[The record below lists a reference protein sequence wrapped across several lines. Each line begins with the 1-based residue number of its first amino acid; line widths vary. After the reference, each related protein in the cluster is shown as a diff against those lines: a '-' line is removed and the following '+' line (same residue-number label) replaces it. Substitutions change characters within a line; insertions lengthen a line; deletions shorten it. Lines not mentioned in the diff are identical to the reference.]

1 MPIFD
6 SALNY
11 FKHFKVA
18 KSSGIDHQTHVLRL
32 QDLQLRLSRWGETV
46 GLGKALTAQEQ
57 LTARSLPEPRLK
69 QAEELVGHVIRL
81 FSYAEEL
88 TDKNASKPEDLVAID
103 EVAEGRGD
111 TAKLYHK
118 MRDISLRRPPPA
130 TDKCREE
137 GEVVAVL
144 DRELH
149 WAC

>member
-18 KSSGIDHQTHVLRL
+18 KLSGIDHQTHVLRL

-69 QAEELVGHVIRL
+69 
-81 FSYAEEL
+81 
-88 TDKNASKPEDLVAID
+88 
-103 EVAEGRGD
+103 
-111 TAKLYHK
+111 
-118 MRDISLRRPPPA
+118 
-130 TDKCREE
+130 
-137 GEVVAVL
+137 
-144 DRELH
+144 
-149 WAC
+149 